1 MKSLMKNRNCETS
14 GSKARP
20 GLKRL
25 LMATA
30 AAFSIPCLALSS
42 SPPPTSDTP
51 PMQMKERKYVFAHYM
66 VCIPTYGPSS
76 KVEDYQREIRTAQAN
91 GIDGFAL
98 NCGNWTVKEA
108 YYKKRVLQIYQAA
121 AELGTDFKLMISAD
135 FATGLEDR
143 EVKDMVDSFRNHPN
157 QFTYQGR
164 PVLSTFAGNR
174 RIADYLRAQFQG
186 DQAICFVPFF
196 YPSPAKE
203 MPEQPQI
210 DQVYDKH
217 HDVVDGFFHFGAAG
231 TTDEIVRSNRE
242 LAAKWIGNGKLFMG
256 SVTPH
261 YRGPGP
267 KYNNRVFEM
276 GGIEGYAR
284 QWEGCIASDA
294 NWVEIVTWNDWGE
307 RSHVST
313 FGELSST
320 NNVWGSRLSH
330 EGFLRAGRYYA
341 SWFKQGV
348 PPVVERDEIFYSYQL
363 HPKDAAPPE
372 TAPSGAALLADK
384 VYATAFV
391 KEPAALEVN
400 GVRFDLST
408 SGVHHV
414 SVPMQMGP
422 QRFKLIRDDK
432 IVLDKTGEFEIGAK
446 PDIGNYDVF
455 SGGTGL

>member
-1 MKSLMKNRNCETS
+1 
-14 GSKARP
+14 
-20 GLKRL
+20 
-25 LMATA
+25 
-30 AAFSIPCLALSS
+30 
-42 SPPPTSDTP
+42 
-51 PMQMKERKYVFAHYM
+51 MQMKEQKYVFAHYM
-66 VCIPTYGPSS
+66 VCFQLPTGGGFSTIENY
-76 KVEDYQREIRTAQAN
+76 KREIQTAQEN

-98 NCGNWTVKEA
+98 NCGNWTVKED
-108 YYKKRVLQIYQAA
+108 YYKKRTLAIYQAA

-157 QFTYQGR
+157 QFTYKGR
-164 PVLSTFAGNR
+164 HVLSTFAGNR
-174 RIADYLRAQFQG
+174 RIAEYLREQFQG

-210 DQVYDKH
+210 DQVYDMC

-231 TTDEIVRSNRE
+231 TTDQIVRCNRE
-242 LAAKWIGNGKLFMG
+242 LAAKWIGSGKLYMG

-261 YRGPGP
+261 YRGAHRN
-267 KYNNRVFEM
+267 NNRIFEM

-284 QWEGCIASDA
+284 QWESCIASDA
-294 NWVEIVTWNDWGE
+294 NWVQIVTWNDWGE
-307 RSHVST
+307 RSTVSP
-313 FGELSST
+313 FKEASFA
-320 NNVWGSRLSH
+320 NRQWDSRMLSH

-341 SWFKQGV
+341 SWFKKGV
-348 PPVVERDEIFYSYQL
+348 PPVIEADEIVYSYQL

-372 TAPSGAALLADK
+372 AAPFGAERLADK

-391 KEPAALEVN
+391 KEPATLEVN
-400 GVRFDLST
+400 GIRFELAT

-422 QRFKLIRDDK
+422 QYFRLIRNGET
-432 IVLDKTGEFEIGAK
+432 VLDKTGEFDISEK
-446 PDIGNYDVF
+446 PDIGSFNVF
-455 SGGTGL
+455 SGWTGL